1 MMKSRILS
9 RERRI
14 ICTLQAGAMVVQAGA
29 QKLYPPTFQVTNEE
43 RDMQFNKLN
52 VEPGFAA

>member
-1 MMKSRILS
+1 MRGRMMKSRILS

-29 QKLYPPTFQVTNEE
+29 
-43 RDMQFNKLN
+43 
-52 VEPGFAA
+52 